1 MRQTLSV
8 VPGNTQSEYGRMNH
22 DLQPAQSYGVCGR
35 DPPEAPVMVMCN
47 VTRNTVQRLCQLN
60 QWVNDPHDTQS
71 PFFSAIKAESWPE
84 SFVFFILFCL
94 LSIELFYFHAP
105 FKYYRK
111 YKETFKHCKYH
122 CVFTPYLTFFNSF
135 IKTNYH
141 LYCFTYEP
149 VVSFTDHQNSLQ
161 Q

>member
-1 MRQTLSV
+1 MMRQTLSV

-84 SFVFFILFCL
+84 SLVFFI
-94 LSIELFYFHAP
+94 
-105 FKYYRK
+105 
-111 YKETFKHCKYH
+111 
-122 CVFTPYLTFFNSF
+122 
-135 IKTNYH
+135 
-141 LYCFTYEP
+141 
-149 VVSFTDHQNSLQ
+149 
-161 Q
+161 